1 MFFDIWVVIMWFVPS
16 MLSDMHGWEAST
28 AIEVLKQSAGALALA
43 LAVIFCQMPT
53 YAGDNLKQA
62 GMLIGVGVNLL
73 LFALVGYHM
82 TTEMANFDPA
92 TLPTIVLTALFF

>member
-1 MFFDIWVVIMWFVPS
+1 MWFVPS
-16 MLSDMHGWEAST
+16 MLFRYAWLGGSST

-53 YAGDNLKQA
+53 YAGDNLKHA

-73 LFALVGYHM
+73 LFCACWLSCDNRDGQ
-82 TTEMANFDPA
+82 
-92 TLPTIVLTALFF
+92 L